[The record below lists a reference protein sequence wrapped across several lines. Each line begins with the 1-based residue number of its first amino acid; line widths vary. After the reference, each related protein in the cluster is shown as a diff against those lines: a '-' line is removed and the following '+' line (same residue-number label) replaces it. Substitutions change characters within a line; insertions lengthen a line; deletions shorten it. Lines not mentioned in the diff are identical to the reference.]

1 MKFVARVISRW
12 RIQTFVFFIAFVLTT
27 LSAVQ
32 VTRAE
37 DAQPAT
43 SPVEELYV
51 LRSVRESRAQPSDTC
66 AASRSKLQEPAW
78 EDQYTFRSIATNAD
92 DGRVL
97 NTNVKSVG
105 SIRACFGK
113 TKDPE
118 VLELYGEVSV
128 NGIAAKAFGKC
139 NTAKRDFPEKGVN
152 LFACLFELFDL
163 PPEYVGGQLT
173 TNSLSSSE
181 LFGTESK
188 PAGYT
193 QVSIATIRLWKKR

>member
-1 MKFVARVISRW
+1 MRFVALW
-12 RIQTFVFFIAFVLTT
+12 RIQTHVFFIAFVLTI
-27 LSAVQ
+27 LPVWQ
-32 VTRAE
+32 VVNAE

-43 SPVEELYV
+43 SAVEEIYV
-51 LRSVRESRAQPSDTC
+51 LRSVRESRAKPSDMC
-66 AASRSKLQEPAW
+66 APSRSKLQEPAW
-78 EDQYTFRSIATNAD
+78 EDQYTFRSVATNAD
-92 DGRVL
+92 DGRVV
-97 NTNVKSVG
+97 NADVKSVG

-118 VLELYGEVSV
+118 VLELYGEVSI
-128 NGIAAKAFGKC
+128 NGTAGKAFGKC

-173 TNSLSSSE
+173 TNSLSSTD
-181 LFGTESK
+181 LFGTETK

>member
-1 MKFVARVISRW
+1 MLVGWSW
-12 RIQTFVFFIAFVLTT
+12 RFHSHAVFAAFVLV
-27 LSAVQ
+27 LASSM
-32 VTRAE
+32 
-37 DAQPAT
+37 QPAQANDPQPAAST
-43 SPVEELYV
+43 VEDMYV
-51 LRSVRESRAQPSDTC
+51 LRSVRESRAQPSEVC
-66 AASRSKLQEPAW
+66 APSRSKLQEPAW
-78 EDQYTFRSIATNAD
+78 EDKYTFRSVATNET
-92 DGRVL
+92 DGRVVNADV
-97 NTNVKSVG
+97 NTVG

-118 VLELYGEVSV
+118 VLELYGEVSI

-173 TNSLSSSE
+173 TNSLSSTQ
-181 LFGTESK
+181 LFGTETK

>member
-1 MKFVARVISRW
+1 MRFFTRW
-12 RIQTFVFFIAFVLTT
+12 RIQTHVLFFVIVLTI
-27 LSAVQ
+27 LLDVQ
-32 VTRAE
+32 IVHAE
-37 DAQPAT
+37 EAQAAAST
-43 SPVEELYV
+43 VEDIYV
-51 LRSVRESRAQPSDTC
+51 LRSVRESRAKPSDAC
-66 AASRSKLQEPAW
+66 APSRSNLQEPAW

-97 NTNVKSVG
+97 NTNVKTVG

-118 VLELYGEVSV
+118 VLELYGDVSI
-128 NGIAAKAFGKC
+128 NGIAGKAFGRC

-181 LFGTESK
+181 LFGTETK